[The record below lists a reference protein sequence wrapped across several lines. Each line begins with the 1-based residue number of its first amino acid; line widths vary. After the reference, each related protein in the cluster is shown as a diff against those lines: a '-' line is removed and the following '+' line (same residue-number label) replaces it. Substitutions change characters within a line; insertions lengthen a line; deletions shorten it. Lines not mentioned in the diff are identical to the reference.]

1 MLFVVI
7 NNRIFEFSQL
17 YSHMKVERGWGF
29 DFYANLVAIIVI
41 GVIALRSNGLISCG
55 GNTVAIRRC

>member
-1 MLFVVI
+1 L
-7 NNRIFEFSQL
+7 RFSQL
-17 YSHMKVERGWGF
+17 YSHMKVGTRFRGF

-41 GVIALRSNGLISCG
+41 SVIALRSNGLISCG